1 MNVYDIIADSATS
14 WPHRAAIIDEYGSV
28 DYQGLRGRVEQV
40 RARLIEL
47 GVQPGEAV
55 GVMGK
60 NSRAFIVGAF
70 AALGCGAAVMPMSP
84 KLKGRELDFFLEATG
99 LQAML
104 CDVES
109 GCPLDSDPVEVAID
123 NVARMEFLRTGISND
138 VSLRQLVPDAAFARF
153 TSGTTSES
161 KGVVLSHK
169 TVLERVEAANK
180 GLKLSCND
188 SVLWVLP
195 MAFHFFVSIVLY
207 LRYGVTI
214 IICPDHFAET
224 VVELA
229 NRHRATFLYAA
240 PLHYR
245 LLAANESV
253 ERFSTLR
260 CAVSTSISL
269 PLQTAE
275 VFRQRYGIPITQA
288 YGIIE
293 VGLPLVNLD
302 KPVEKP
308 ESVGKALPDY
318 EVAVLD
324 DNLCAVTDN
333 SMGQLA
339 IKGPG
344 MLDAYLSP
352 PQRRSEVLHEGWFLT
367 GDLARQDDEG
377 FVSIV
382 GRTKA
387 MINVG
392 GNKVFPEEVEAV
404 INEHPS
410 VAASKVSARPHPQL
424 GEAVHAD
431 IVCRD
436 HAQDIDAEQI
446 IAFCRRHLTSFKVP
460 SSVAEVDSLRQTAS
474 GKICRH

>member
-1 MNVYDIIADSATS
+1 
-14 WPHRAAIIDEYGSV
+14 
-28 DYQGLRGRVEQV
+28 
-40 RARLIEL
+40 
-47 GVQPGEAV
+47 
-55 GVMGK
+55 
-60 NSRAFIVGAF
+60 
-70 AALGCGAAVMPMSP
+70 
-84 KLKGRELDFFLEATG
+84 
-99 LQAML
+99 
-104 CDVES
+104 
-109 GCPLDSDPVEVAID
+109 
-123 NVARMEFLRTGISND
+123 
-138 VSLRQLVPDAAFARF
+138 
-153 TSGTTSES
+153 
-161 KGVVLSHK
+161 
-169 TVLERVEAANK
+169 
-180 GLKLSCND
+180 
-188 SVLWVLP
+188 
-195 MAFHFFVSIVLY
+195 
-207 LRYGVTI
+207 
-214 IICPDHFAET
+214 
-224 VVELA
+224 
-229 NRHRATFLYAA
+229 
-240 PLHYR
+240 
-245 LLAANESV
+245 
-253 ERFSTLR
+253 
-260 CAVSTSISL
+260 
-269 PLQTAE
+269 LQTAE

-324 DNLCAVTDN
+324 DNLCAVADN

-436 HAQDIDAEQI
+436 RAQGIDAEQI

-460 SSVAEVDSLRQTAS
+460 SSVAAVDSLRQTAS
-474 GKICRH
+474 GKISRH